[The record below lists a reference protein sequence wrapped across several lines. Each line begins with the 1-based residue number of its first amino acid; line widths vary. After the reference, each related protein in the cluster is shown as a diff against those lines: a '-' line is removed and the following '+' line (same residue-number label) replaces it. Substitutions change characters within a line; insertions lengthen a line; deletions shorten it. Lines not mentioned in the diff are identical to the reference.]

1 MITTGMPSAPVELL
15 QFGQRHITDQTGS
28 CRGAINSPVMNAHQV
43 PVEGESYVALDPVGA
58 LPERQVICGTG
69 VFGTVGRRTAVSHH
83 ERAVFPPR
91 RGRLRH
97 ELRHR
102 LPLPGL
108 QFRFEFDIV
117 GNIAG
122 EIVRSRFVLRFHVGL
137 IFGDNHPAV

>member
-1 MITTGMPSAPVELL
+1 V
-15 QFGQRHITDQTGS
+15 
-28 CRGAINSPVMNAHQV
+28 NAHQV

-58 LPERQVICGTG
+58 LPERQVIRGTG

-102 LPLPGL
+102 LPLPGP
-108 QFRFEFDIV
+108 QDGFEFDIV
-117 GNIAG
+117 GNITG
-122 EIVRSRFVLRFHVGL
+122 EIVRSRFVPRFHVGV
-137 IFGDNHPAV
+137 IFRHDHPAV